1 MSQVT
6 VKISVSADTTE
17 LSAMRRNMGSYR
29 IPLQEGVNY
38 LRTAF
43 QENFDSSG
51 SMVGGWK
58 PLAPT
63 TSLWRAKNGYP
74 PVAPILVNNG
84 SLRAAVLAARGDVGA
99 QEARLTINNRL
110 APFHQ
115 YGSLK
120 GRLPQREIVFEP
132 AGFANLMAR
141 RVRAHIMPN
150 TFSADLRA
158 LFP

>member
-1 MSQVT
+1 MSRVT
-6 VKISVSADTTE
+6 VNVKVSADLTE
-17 LSAMRRNMGSYR
+17 LSAMRRNTGSYR
-29 IPLQEGVNY
+29 IPLEQGVAY

-43 QENFDSSG
+43 QENFDSQG
-51 SMVGGWK
+51 LMVGGWQ
-58 PLAPT
+58 PLSPV
-63 TSLWRAKNGYP
+63 TSLWRVQNGYP

-84 SLRAAVLAARGDVGA
+84 SLRADVLAARGDVGA
-99 QEARLTINNRL
+99 REARLTINNRI

-132 AGFANLMAR
+132 PGFANLMAR
-141 RVRAHIMPN
+141 RIRAHIMPN
-150 TFSADLRA
+150 TFTADLRA